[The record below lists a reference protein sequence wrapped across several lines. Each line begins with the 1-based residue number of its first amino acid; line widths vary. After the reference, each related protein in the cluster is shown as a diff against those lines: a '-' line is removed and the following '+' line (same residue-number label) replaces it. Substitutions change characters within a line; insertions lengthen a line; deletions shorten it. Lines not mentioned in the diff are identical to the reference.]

1 MKDALPV
8 KSSNA
13 IRIRSLLRAGPL
25 TTSCQAGA
33 PLAGQ
38 PCRCKRWSMRLVF
51 LSVPSSMTPAG
62 AVVSTLAGRNDL
74 PLMAFIIPEFCP
86 VPLPMTKAKTS

>member
-1 MKDALPV
+1 
-8 KSSNA
+8 
-13 IRIRSLLRAGPL
+13 
-25 TTSCQAGA
+25 
-33 PLAGQ
+33 
-38 PCRCKRWSMRLVF
+38 MRLVF